1 MNWMEFGI
9 NLHVKDYELQTIE
22 NDYRSTKER
31 RIHLLMEWLKITT
44 VPTWGHIV
52 QALSEIRDYR
62 VAKRIAD
69 RYG

>member
-1 MNWMEFGI
+1 MNWKEFGI

-31 RIHLLMEWLKITT
+31 RIHLLMVWLQITI

-52 QALSEIRDYR
+52 QALSEIRENR